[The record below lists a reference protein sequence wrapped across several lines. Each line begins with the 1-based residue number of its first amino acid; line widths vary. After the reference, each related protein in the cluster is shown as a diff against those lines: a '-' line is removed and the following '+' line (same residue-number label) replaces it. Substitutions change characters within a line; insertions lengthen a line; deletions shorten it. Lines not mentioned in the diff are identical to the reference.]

1 MALTK
6 EFINGQWVTVDD
18 QFRAYGSPSESS
30 ADYWRLIS
38 TAPRYQGVTQAPDL
52 ESAIEAMGGSG
63 YATDPD
69 YARKLRAF
77 APKTDSQQ
85 QYIAQRE
92 QELLAAGA
100 TPVVASLGA
109 RQSALETGWGRSRAG
124 SNNLY
129 GIKAPGRRP
138 AASSPAGAGAVTYP
152 YPNTNQPSG
161 NDDMNLHQQLLNN
174 VYSDVFGPNGPQPQA
189 PEPDPYALFN
199 NPWFAGGAAMM
210 GGPVNNA
217 VVAAQNA
224 ARSTAVL
231 EAQLQET
238 RDKQDQ
244 RRMKQAIADS
254 LQRHGQGAAAAAIR
268 LGADPA
274 KLLMPKAQE
283 PTSDIQNYQY
293 LVSQGV
299 PPEQALAA
307 FGTSFAPAGT
317 RAPAAPSGYQW
328 VDPSNPTEL
337 QPIPGGPPA
346 VEREQAVGRL
356 QQAMTNIDKLKGLI
370 TENGSTI
377 LFGPE
382 SGQAGQLRSSIIADV
397 AVLRNMGVLQPGE
410 LDAIEATLVDP
421 TKFSSMLT
429 WDEKAQEQYTTLRSQ
444 FEERLRQMN
453 RGLTNPGANNPGANN
468 PGAHNPS
475 DYNPGEALF
484 NPGSYNPGRSNPGAP
499 AGAPP
504 LPPNGFVPL
513 TGNR

>member
-1 MALTK
+1 
-6 EFINGQWVTVDD
+6 
-18 QFRAYGSPSESS
+18 
-30 ADYWRLIS
+30 
-38 TAPRYQGVTQAPDL
+38 
-52 ESAIEAMGGSG
+52 MGGSG

-77 APKTDSQQ
+77 TPKTDSQQ

-109 RQSALETGWGRSRAG
+109 RQSALETGWGRSLAD

-129 GIKAPGRRP
+129 GIKAPGRP
-138 AASSPAGAGAVTYP
+138 AASAPAGAGAVTYP

-356 QQAMTNIDKLKGLI
+356 QQAMTNIDKLKGLMS
-370 TENGSTI
+370 EHGSSI
-377 LFGPE
+377 WLGAA
-382 SGQAGQLRSSIIADV
+382 SGEAGQLRSSIIADI
-397 AVLRNMGVLQPGE
+397 AVLRNLGVIQQGE
-410 LDAIEATLVDP
+410 MEFIERSLMDP
-421 TKFSSMLT
+421 TSFSSLFT
-429 WDEKAQEQYTTLRSQ
+429 WDAKAQEQYSTLRSQ
-444 FEERLRQMN
+444 FEERLKQLGTTPAG
-453 RGLTNPGANNPGANN
+453 RGAGRGAAPGAAPVELPPA
-468 PGAHNPS
+468 PA
-475 DYNPGEALF
+475 AF
-484 NPGSYNPGRSNPGAP
+484 NPYYEGP
-499 AGAPP
+499 
-504 LPPNGFVPL
+504 
-513 TGNR
+513 